1 MIAESQFIA
10 HYGADMLRYRGDL
23 TTDGLIPFRA
33 FLLFL
38 AAMPAGLAL
47 QAANEVRA
55 ISVALAGAFGDRKA
69 TDRLRKLVNEAEGG
83 R

>member
-10 HYGADMLRYRGDL
+10 HYGAEMLKYRGDL
-23 TTDGLIPFRA
+23 TADGLMPYRA
-33 FLLFL
+33 FVLFL

-47 QAANEVRA
+47 QAANQCRA
-55 ISVALAGAFGDRKA
+55 ISISLAGAFGDKQAGR
-69 TDRLRKLVNEAEGG
+69 RLKKLIGEASG